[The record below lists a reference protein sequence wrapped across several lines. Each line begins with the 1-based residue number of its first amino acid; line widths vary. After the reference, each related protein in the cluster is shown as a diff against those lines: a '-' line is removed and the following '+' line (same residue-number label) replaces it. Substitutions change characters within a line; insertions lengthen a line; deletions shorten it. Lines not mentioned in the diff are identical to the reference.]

1 MKTETEAKF
10 TCPPEVL
17 DIILS
22 VSDLNGAYALSEPY
36 PYPIEDIYLDTK
48 DLKLISA
55 GASLRVRRSRG
66 KYLLTL
72 KTRLEKTGTSLCRRE
87 IEEEVS
93 PEEAKRLLDTG
104 EMPYPFNKELY
115 ELAGPDPIEA
125 LLEVSNDRVIRNV
138 FKDSNLLA
146 ELSLDRVTFRRGKSE
161 ERLCGIELELKDYS
175 GIEAFER
182 LIAIFVKR
190 FPALEASSKSKYEL
204 GMKLMPL

>member
-161 ERLCGIELELKDYS
+161 DYYS
-175 GIEAFER
+175 
-182 LIAIFVKR
+182 
-190 FPALEASSKSKYEL
+190 
-204 GMKLMPL
+204 